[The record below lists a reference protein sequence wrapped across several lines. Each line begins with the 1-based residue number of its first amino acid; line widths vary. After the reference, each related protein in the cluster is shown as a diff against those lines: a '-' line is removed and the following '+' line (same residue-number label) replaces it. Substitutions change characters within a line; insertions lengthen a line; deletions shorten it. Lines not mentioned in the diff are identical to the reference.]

1 MFDAKAN
8 GERLKTL
15 RTKANE
21 TIAEAAENVGV
32 SIASWSAYERGKK
45 TPRDEVKVRISDHYA
60 TPISDIFFA
69 D

>member
-15 RTKANE
+15 RKRANE

-32 SIASWSAYERGKK
+32 SIASWSAYERGEK
-45 TPRDEVKVRISDHYA
+45 TPRDEIKVLISEHYS
-60 TPISDIFFA
+60 TPVCDIFFA
-69 D
+69 N